1 MIRISNKVRN
11 LFLFFLILFL
21 FAPWKFL
28 QAILMSVLLCILL
41 SYLYSWRLIK
51 NITIER
57 TLRSV
62 SLARNETAKITFTI
76 TNRGRLPALTCF
88 VQDYADELY
97 VLNGEDRRLISLHA
111 YERIPLT
118 YTLMGTHRGQYE
130 IGPVTVKTADP
141 LRLFPVELKLDAPC
155 TVTVRPARIELP
167 LTARPGFPQGVL
179 KIQNIAY
186 EDVTMRRT
194 LREYRSGDELK
205 RINWRASAK
214 AAGGAS
220 AGAGQQLFTN
230 EYEATFDAPLFVFL
244 NLALEDFPLKQRY
257 EQGEKAI
264 EIAAAII
271 ERSSMLGQKCG
282 FAAYGTG
289 FPYLAPEKNQAGVI
303 LDLLATIQ
311 MTEGRV
317 ETNPYEAYKNRLPSG
332 TRFFVV
338 DSTTVDD
345 YDTDFPKGALE
356 GDRV

>member
-1 MIRISNKVRN
+1 MIRIPNKVRN
-11 LFLFFLILFL
+11 LFLFILILFL
-21 FAPWKFL
+21 FSPWKFL
-28 QAILMSVLLCILL
+28 QAIFMSVLLCIML
-41 SYLYSWRLIK
+41 SYLYSWRLVK
-51 NITIER
+51 NITAER

-62 SLARNETAKITFTI
+62 SLARNETARITFTI

-97 VLNGEDRRLISLHA
+97 VLNGEDRRLLSLRRREKVA
-111 YERIPLT
+111 LS
-118 YTLMGTHRGQYE
+118 YTLMGTHRGQYT
-130 IGPVTVKTADP
+130 IGPVTIKTSDP

-167 LTARPGFPQGVL
+167 VTAKPGFPQGVL

-194 LREYRSGDELK
+194 LREYRSGDEQK

-214 AAGGAS
+214 HGGS
-220 AGAGQQLFTN
+220 TGAEGQQLFTN
-230 EYEATFDAPLFVFL
+230 EYEATFDAPIFVFL

-271 ERSSMLGQKCG
+271 EKSSMLGQKCG

-289 FPYLAPEKNQAGVI
+289 FPYLAPAKNQAGVI

-311 MTEGRV
+311 MTEGSV
-317 ETNPYEAYKNRLPSG
+317 ESHPYDAYKNRLPSG

-338 DSTTVDD
+338 DSATVDD
-345 YDTDFPKGALE
+345 FDADFPKGALS
-356 GDRV
+356 GDRI